1 MDVNA
6 YLIAGAVLASG
17 PGGEAA
23 NSSTGYN
30 GKKSTHFSEE
40 SQKRRKKAFLQE
52 RRAIHASLVTIL
64 ASMATGEHG
73 VKAKKVGQDW
83 LETVKKCPGNVR
95 RHGPCGNLDYI
106 PHSCHFSLCPHC
118 QWRRSRMWRGS
129 LEDLISNAGLL
140 EPKLHTFTV
149 PNLRKLTNSGV
160 RAISKA
166 YTELRR
172 LKCYSGVKGGART
185 IETTYTDRGGW
196 HLHIHALVDSPWIAH
211 YPQWDIERKCGS
223 WKVTKKHPGLARSW
237 AQVCQNYPEL
247 QSPRPDFDVD
257 NPDHWYFVDMRVA
270 DDGAV
275 AEIVKYITK
284 QSDVLMGGP
293 GAVLA
298 FVEAFKGVHLI
309 QVFGSLYGLDVDSKA
324 GTVDTLG
331 NVTNEFE
338 ERPMVGCCPWPDCPD
353 RAKVEW
359 KFLSY
364 GLPDDVDLE
373 FSEET
378 GSYMVVE
385 SG

>member
-1 MDVNA
+1 VDVTA
-6 YLIAGAVLASG
+6 YIGAGAVLPGG
-17 PGGEAA
+17 PSGEAA
-23 NSSTGYN
+23 NSSTRYN
-30 GKKSTHFSEE
+30 GKKSTHSSQER
-40 SQKRRKKAFLQE
+40 QKRCKKAFLQE
-52 RRAIHASLVTIL
+52 RGAIHASLVAML

-73 VKAKKVGQDW
+73 VNAKKVGEDW

-129 LEDLISNAGLL
+129 LEDLIANAGLL

-149 PNLRKLTNSGV
+149 PNLQKLTNSGV

-185 IETTYTDRGGW
+185 IETTFTEWGGW
-196 HLHIHALVDSPWIAH
+196 HLHIHALVDGGWIAQ
-211 YPQWDIERKCGS
+211 YPVWDIEWKGEN
-223 WKVTKKHPGLARSW
+223 WKVTKKHSGLARDW
-237 AQVCQNYPEL
+237 TLVCQNYPEL
-247 QSPRPDFDVD
+247 QSPRPDFDLD

-270 DDGAV
+270 ADGAV
-275 AEIVKYITK
+275 VEVVKYITK

-293 GAVLA
+293 DAVLE
-298 FVEAFKGVHLI
+298 FVAGFKGVHLI
-309 QVFGSLYGLDVDSKA
+309 QVFGSLYGLGVDSKA
-324 GTVDTLG
+324 GKVDALG
-331 NVTNEFE
+331 NLTNEFE

-353 RAKVEW
+353 RRKVDW
-359 KFLSY
+359 RFVQF
-364 GLPDDVDLE
+364 GLPDDVALE

-378 GSYMVVE
+378 GSYMVADSV
-385 SG
+385 